1 MGLLSKLLGK
11 AGEEAADRLTGA
23 LKDLTDIAADRLQDA
38 AGQAKEK
45 LQDYWE
51 GTDKENGE
59 AAPAPS
65 EAYSAYDDPSR
76 YEGLSYGPYMPA
88 EENQFNYPGPYD
100 QYFLNIFREEFPQYE
115 ITLSK
120 ETRPNVREACAI
132 TFRYNGGTAL
142 MVELLSGRSMRDML
156 RRSCK
161 SRGIPYLR
169 FYYDHDGWWNTRSY
183 VLGKAHEALG
193 V

>member
-76 YEGLSYGPYMPA
+76 YEGLREKPV
-88 EENQFNYPGPYD
+88 QLPGALRPV
-100 QYFLNIFREEFPQYE
+100 FPE
-115 ITLSK
+115 HL
-120 ETRPNVREACAI
+120 P
-132 TFRYNGGTAL
+132 G
-142 MVELLSGRSMRDML
+142 
-156 RRSCK
+156 
-161 SRGIPYLR
+161 GIPAVRDHPVEGHPPERPRGLR
-169 FYYDHDGWWNTRSY
+169 DYFPVQRRNR
-183 VLGKAHEALG
+183 AHGGASLRQKHEGYAAQELQIKRDPLPALLL
-193 V
+193 